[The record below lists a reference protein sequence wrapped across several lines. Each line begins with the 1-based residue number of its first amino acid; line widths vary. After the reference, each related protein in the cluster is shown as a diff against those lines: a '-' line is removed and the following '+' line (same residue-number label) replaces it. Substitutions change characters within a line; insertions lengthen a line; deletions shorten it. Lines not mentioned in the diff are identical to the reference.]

1 MKNYVV
7 IGVMTTAV
15 LSLAAMVWAIFAQS
29 AASVIALAVVSIRQI
44 VLIACFDYLDR
55 KEDE

>member
-1 MKNYVV
+1 MRNYVV
-7 IGVMTTAV
+7 IGVMVTAV

-29 AASVIALAVVSIRQI
+29 AASVIALAAVSILQI
-44 VLIACFDYLDR
+44 VLMACFDYLDE